1 MEQERWYYWCD
12 KLGLLV
18 WQDMPSGNN
27 ATAASRQEF
36 EIELQH
42 MIQELYNHPAIV
54 QWDLFNEGWGQ
65 FETESLTK
73 WIKAMDSS
81 RLVDDASGWTD
92 MRVGDLVDMH
102 NYPGPD
108 SPAPEPHRAA
118 VLGEFGGLGLTVP
131 GRTWSKNCWAYVML
145 TNREELAARYAPEMK
160 RVWELHRLRGLSAA
174 VYTQTADVETECNGL
189 QTYDRAVVK
198 IAPAVLRAANQGG
211 FWGTP
216 MKIIL
221 ADALTGQTNWK
232 YTTEKPIGD
241 WVNPGFDASTW
252 NEGVAGFG
260 TSGTPGIVV
269 NTTWKTADI
278 WLRRQFTLKPEDL
291 SGIILQIFHD
301 EDAEVYLNG
310 VLAVKLPSFIT
321 DYDQFEI
328 SKAAAAALQPGENT
342 IAVHCHQTTG
352 GQGIDVGIFAPQT
365 ANEPDKN
372 GS

>member
-1 MEQERWYYWCD
+1 MVRNW
-12 KLGLLV
+12 
-18 WQDMPSGNN
+18 
-27 ATAASRQEF
+27 R
-36 EIELQH
+36 
-42 MIQELYNHPAIV
+42 
-54 QWDLFNEGWGQ
+54 
-65 FETESLTK
+65 
-73 WIKAMDSS
+73 
-81 RLVDDASGWTD
+81 
-92 MRVGDLVDMH
+92 RVTPL
-102 NYPGPD
+102 
-108 SPAPEPHRAA
+108 
-118 VLGEFGGLGLTVP
+118 
-131 GRTWSKNCWAYVML
+131 KC
-145 TNREELAARYAPEMK
+145 K

-189 QTYDRAVVK
+189 QSYDRAVAK

-241 WVNPGFDASTW
+241 WVNPGFDAATW

-269 NTTWKTADI
+269 NTTWNTADI
-278 WLRRQFTLKPEDL
+278 WLRRQFTLKPEDR

-301 EDAEVYLNG
+301 EDVEVYLNG

-328 SKAAAAALQPGENT
+328 SKAAAAALHPRRKYHRGSLSPD
-342 IAVHCHQTTG
+342 HRRTG
-352 GQGIDVGIFAPQT
+352 H
-365 ANEPDKN
+365 
-372 GS
+372 